1 MRSHLARHV
10 CRASP
15 CLAGLHVRHISI
27 SALAV
32 RERAQ
37 RLRTCPTPLRISRP
51 PSRTFFG
58 GFKKPAR
65 DVKDHR
71 VLPGYDQLLM
81 YSASETDNIRPP
93 AAQKLVAALR
103 SFFQVAKFRSDPIN
117 STQAFCALRT
127 LVYLT
132 EKLDNEGRDGYKF
145 KLGLSLEVRD
155 FHRIQEVARRKPA
168 KGDSKSHLE
177 LARLAYKCQCL
188 LDSQAANNIGG
199 TVYRRYVSALAR
211 QGAAT
216 EASELLSASTADG
229 MAIQRET
236 QKLWMEIL
244 EGLAEQDDE
253 TTLVQKATELNLQG
267 FHEGRRQKIMTSFYA
282 KRGDASAVFEWYY
295 KAKCEPFAPTLL
307 ELLRFARR
315 HPEATVRVN
324 DIFTKLCG
332 NPQIPPP
339 RHTWDVILQWAV
351 SILGKDIDGID
362 QTVNLLPTT
371 ANYPD
376 TDTLNKLLETAI
388 EMQNP
393 ALAERFWL
401 WSVRRGIPQDIRSR
415 ALQLEYRL
423 EANDFVGAH
432 SAMEA
437 LVAFPREHDHGQ
449 EDADEEPRRQGG
461 ASFFDAHSTL
471 ILNKYIQALC
481 VDLSQGQKLLSV
493 LGQVEEFEVTLE
505 PETTADLCIHF
516 LRTDQLYELM
526 DTLSLHALQYSL
538 EERAVVRDALV
549 KYSLDEANSTARVW
563 DSYTLLREYFPDTNR
578 ASRVQLMDAF
588 FGKRKR
594 PDMAVLVFGHMRAQ
608 ENPAIRPDAAVYTRA
623 LEQLGRHPD
632 RESLGMVHNM
642 LKMDATVQPDTKLY
656 NGLMMAYTGCGDPE
670 TSLEFWRE
678 ISGSPDGPTYDSLAI
693 FFWTCEKLPFGDERA
708 GEVWA
713 KMMRME
719 VEVPPYVFGA
729 YCGAIAGNGDVNAV
743 KKLFKDMRST
753 VGYYPDHSMLRISYN
768 ALPSQDLQDN
778 FEEWAKQEFP
788 ELWAKLD
795 AEVPRTKDSVV
806 ERSDFRKPRDELKP

>member
-1 MRSHLARHV
+1 MR
-10 CRASP
+10 
-15 CLAGLHVRHISI
+15 I
-27 SALAV
+27 
-32 RERAQ
+32 
-37 RLRTCPTPLRISRP
+37 TRP

-71 VLPGYDQLLM
+71 VLPGYDQLLA
-81 YSASETDNIRPP
+81 YSASETDNVRPP
-93 AAQKLVAALR
+93 AALKLVAALC
-103 SFFQVAKFRSDPIN
+103 SFFQAAKFRNDPIN

-132 EKLDNEGRDGYKF
+132 EKLEKEGQDGYVF
-145 KLGLSLEVRD
+145 KLGSSLGVKD

-177 LARLAYKCQCL
+177 LARMAYKCQCL
-188 LDSQAANNIGG
+188 LDSQAANDIGG
-199 TVYRRYVSALAR
+199 NVFRRYISGLAR
-211 QGAAT
+211 LGAAT
-216 EASELLSASTADG
+216 EASELLSAATAG
-229 MAIQRET
+229 GAPIPREA

-253 TTLVQKATELNLQG
+253 ATLVQKATELKLQS
-267 FHEGRRQKIMTSFYA
+267 FHEARRQKIMTSFYA
-282 KRGDASAVFEWYY
+282 KRGDADAVFEWYH
-295 KAKCEPFAPTLL
+295 KAKCEPFEPTLL
-307 ELLRFARR
+307 GLMRFARR
-315 HPEATVRVN
+315 HPEAAGRVN
-324 DIFTKLCG
+324 EIFTKLCG

-351 SILGKDIDGID
+351 SVLGKDVDGID
-362 QTVNLLPTT
+362 QTVNLLPATV
-371 ANYPD
+371 NYPD
-376 TDTLNKLLETAI
+376 TDTLNKMLETAI
-388 EMQNP
+388 DMQNP

-401 WSVRRGIPQDIRSR
+401 WSIRRGIPHDMRSR

-423 EANDFVGAH
+423 AANDFVGAH

-449 EDADEEPRRQGG
+449 EEYLEEEESTRRGG
-461 ASFFDAHSTL
+461 PSFFDGYSL
-471 ILNKYIQALC
+471 SVLNKYIRALC
-481 VDLSQGQKLLSV
+481 PDLAQGQKLLSV

-505 PETTADLCIHF
+505 PETTAELCIHF
-516 LRTDQLYELM
+516 LKSDQLYELM

-549 KYSLDEANSTARVW
+549 KYCLDGANSTARVW
-563 DSYTLLREYFPDTNR
+563 DGYTLLREYFPDTNR
-578 ASRVQLMDAF
+578 ASRVELMDAF

-632 RESLGMVHNM
+632 RESLGTVHNM
-642 LKMDATVQPDTKLY
+642 LKMDTMIQPDTKLY
-656 NGLMMAYTGCGDPE
+656 NALMMAYTGCGDPE

-729 YCGAIAGNGDVNAV
+729 YCGAVAGNGDFEAV
-743 KKLFKDMRST
+743 KKLFKEMKGI
-753 VGYYPDHSMLRISYN
+753 VGYYPDNSMLRISYN
-768 ALPSQDLQDN
+768 ALPNQELQDS

-788 ELWAKLD
+788 ELWAKLE
-795 AEVPRTKDSVV
+795 AEVPRSKDSIVA
-806 ERSDFRKPRDELKP
+806 RSEFRKPRDELKP